1 MYIYFIIYIHDNQ
14 KYIIA
19 RKGTSVFWHFENL
32 FILALAFSV
41 GSIIIP
47 AVATMT
53 AKQRIKAV
61 CGKAA
66 AAEFISKRNSIYL

>member
-1 MYIYFIIYIHDNQ
+1 MH
-14 KYIIA
+14 
-19 RKGTSVFWHFENL
+19 WHFKN
-32 FILALAFSV
+32 FILVLEFSI

-61 CGKAA
+61 PRKPA

>member
-1 MYIYFIIYIHDNQ
+1 MY
-14 KYIIA
+14 
-19 RKGTSVFWHFENL
+19 WHFKNL
-32 FILALAFSV
+32 FILALDFSV

-47 AVATMT
+47 VAATMT

-66 AAEFISKRNSIYL
+66 AVEFISKRNSIYL